1 MTENANDIHDFIS
14 EVTNF
19 YPSLVQEAKATNK
32 RDNINIS
39 RLQ

>member
-19 YPSLVQEAKATNK
+19 YPSLVRVPKATNK
-32 RDNINIS
+32 SDNINIS